1 MWLFIGLGNPGSKY
15 EKTRHNLGFMAM
27 DRLGDSGAWKEQHK
41 ALVQKVLIAGQTV
54 ILAKPQT
61 FMNLSGESVQP
72 LLSWHKIPI
81 DKLVVFSDDIAL
93 DCGRI
98 RVRPKGSH
106 GGQNGLRNIIEK
118 LGDNFA
124 RVRIGTGKAPA
135 DWDIADWVLSK
146 ISKED
151 EPFISDALQKI
162 PTLAECLVKQG
173 VLASMDKFNGS

>member
-1 MWLFIGLGNPGSKY
+1 
-15 EKTRHNLGFMAM
+15 
-27 DRLGDSGAWKEQHK
+27 
-41 ALVQKVLIAGQTV
+41 V
-54 ILAKPQT
+54 
-61 FMNLSGESVQP
+61 
-72 LLSWHKIPI
+72 

-124 RVRIGTGKAPA
+124 RVRLGSGKAPA
-135 DWDIADWVLSK
+135 NWDIADWVLSK

-151 EPFISDALQKI
+151 EPLVSDALQKI
-162 PTLAECLVKQG
+162 PSLAECLVKQG
-173 VLASMDKFNGS
+173 VLASMDKFNGT